1 MKRTARFVSLL
12 VVTALLASS
21 TTMVFAK
28 DLKVIERDASSRPA
42 YVEGEL
48 IVRYAGKATIFDK
61 VKVREKNS
69 LQKIKDLPSNMELV
83 RLPAGLTTS
92 KAKDKLTFDP
102 DILSVQPN
110 FLYYPDAVISND
122 PYAGIEWGL
131 DNQGQEIL
139 GIAGTPDIDIDAP
152 EAWKLMPA
160 SPDEVIVAVIDT
172 GVDIDHPDLQG
183 SIWMNEAEVNGLK
196 NYDDDGNGY
205 IDDFNGWNFFQRD
218 NDVFTNAKADGHGTH
233 VSGTIAAQTNNGIGV
248 AGVAQ
253 NVKIM
258 VLKFIGINGGSTA
271 DAILAVKYAKDNGAD
286 VANNS
291 WGGGGYDQALKDA
304 IEDFGKPFI
313 AAAGNEAADN
323 DLDAH
328 YPSSYTSSNIISVA
342 SVDNTGLMSSFSNY
356 GKTSVDVAAPGGY
369 IASTYP
375 DSSYAWMSGTS
386 MAAPHV
392 SGVVAL
398 MLGAKPGLSASQVK
412 EIVLKSATSNK
423 LSSLAGKI
431 LTGGMVNAEEAVKL
445 ALRVRVK

>member
-1 MKRTARFVSLL
+1 
-12 VVTALLASS
+12 
-21 TTMVFAK
+21 MVFAK
-28 DLKVIERDASSRPA
+28 DLKLIEGDVSTRPD

-48 IVRYAGKATIFDK
+48 IIRYSGKSTIFDK

-69 LQKIKDLPSNMELV
+69 LEKIRDLPSNMELV
-83 RLPAGLTTS
+83 RLPAGLSTS
-92 KAKDKLTFDP
+92 KAREKLAFEQNVM
-102 DILSVQPN
+102 SVQPN
-110 FLYYPDAVISND
+110 FLYYPDAAITND

-131 DNQGQEIL
+131 DNQGQKIL

-152 EAWKLMPA
+152 EAWRLMPA
-160 SPDEVIVAVIDT
+160 SADEVVVAVIDT

-196 NYDDDGNGY
+196 NFDDDGNGY
-205 IDDFNGWNFFQRD
+205 IDDFNGWNFFHRN

-286 VANNS
+286 IANNS

-313 AAAGNEAADN
+313 AAAGNESLDN
-323 DLDAH
+323 DLKAH
-328 YPSSYTSSNIISVA
+328 YPSSYDCSNIISVA
-342 SVDNTGLMSSFSNY
+342 SVDNTGLMSDFSNY
-356 GKTSVDVAAPGGY
+356 GITSVDVAAPGGY

-375 DSSYAWMSGTS
+375 GSSYAWMSGTS

-392 SGVVAL
+392 SGIAAL
-398 MLGAKPGLSASQVK
+398 MLGAKTGLTASQVK
-412 EIVLKSATSNK
+412 EIILKSATANR
-423 LSSLAGKI
+423 LTSLEGKI
-431 LTGGMVNAEEAVKL
+431 LTGGLANAEAAVKL
-445 ALRVRVK
+445 AMKAKVK

>member
-1 MKRTARFVSLL
+1 MKRTARLVSLL

-21 TTMVFAK
+21 ATMVFAK
-28 DLKVIERDASSRPA
+28 DLKVIEGDVSTRPV

-48 IVRYAGKATIFDK
+48 IIRYAGKATIFDK

-69 LQKIKDLPSNMELV
+69 LEKIKDLPSNMELV
-83 RLPAGLTTS
+83 RLPAGLSTS
-92 KAKDKLTFDP
+92 KAKAKLSFEVNVM
-102 DILSVQPN
+102 SVQPN
-110 FLYYPDAVISND
+110 FLYYPDGAITND

-152 EAWKLMPA
+152 EAWKLMPH

-172 GVDIDHPDLQG
+172 GVDISHPDLQG
-183 SIWMNEAEVNGLK
+183 SIWMNEAEVNGQK
-196 NYDDDGNGY
+196 NFDDDGNGY
-205 IDDFNGWNFFQRD
+205 IDDFNGWNFFHRD

-233 VSGTIAAQTNNGIGV
+233 VSGTIAAQTNNGLGV

-286 VANNS
+286 IANNS

-304 IEDFGKPFI
+304 IEDFGRPFI
-313 AAAGNEAADN
+313 AAAGNEALDN
-323 DLDAH
+323 DLKAH
-328 YPSSYTSSNIISVA
+328 YPSSYASSNIISVA
-342 SVDNTGLMSSFSNY
+342 SVDNTGLMSDFSNY
-356 GKTSVDVAAPGGY
+356 GITSVDVAAPGGY

-375 DSSYAWMSGTS
+375 GSSYAWMSGTS
-386 MAAPHV
+386 MATPHV
-392 SGVVAL
+392 SGIVAL
-398 MLGAKPGLSASQVK
+398 MLGAKPGLSALQVK
-412 EIVLKSATSNK
+412 EIILKSASGNK
-423 LSSLAGKI
+423 LPTLEGKI
-431 LTGGMVNAEEAVKL
+431 LTGGLVNAETAVKL
-445 ALRVRVK
+445 ALKVKQ

>member
-1 MKRTARFVSLL
+1 MKRTTRFVGLI

-21 TTMVFAK
+21 ATMVFAK
-28 DLKVIERDASSRPA
+28 DLNLIEANVSSRPA

-61 VKVREKNS
+61 VKIREKNS
-69 LQKIKDLPSNMELV
+69 LEKIKDLPSNMELV
-83 RLPAGLTTS
+83 RLPAGLSTT
-92 KAKDKLTFDP
+92 KAKAKLVFEANVM
-102 DILSVQPN
+102 SVQPN
-110 FLYYPDAVISND
+110 FLYYPDDSITND
-122 PYAGIEWGL
+122 PYVGHEWGL

-152 EAWKLMPA
+152 EAWSLMPA

-172 GVDIDHPDLQG
+172 GVDISHPDLQG
-183 SIWMNEAEVNGLK
+183 SIWMNEEEVNGIK
-196 NYDDDGNGY
+196 NFDDDGNGY

-258 VLKFIGINGGSTA
+258 VLKFIGINGGTTA
-271 DAILAVKYAKDNGAD
+271 DAILAVRYAKDNGAD
-286 VANNS
+286 AANNS

-328 YPSSYTSSNIISVA
+328 YPSSYDSKNIISVA
-342 SVDNTGLMSSFSNY
+342 SVENTGLMSDFSNY
-356 GKTSVDVAAPGGY
+356 GITSVDVAAPGGY

-375 DSSYAWMSGTS
+375 GSSYAWMSGTS
-386 MAAPHV
+386 MATPHV
-392 SGVVAL
+392 SGIVAL
-398 MLGAKPGLSASQVK
+398 MLGAKPGLTTLQVK
-412 EIVLKSATSNK
+412 EIVLKSAASNK
-423 LSSLAGKI
+423 LPSFAGKI
-431 LTGGMVNAEEAVKL
+431 LTGGMVNAEAAVKA
-445 ALRVRVK
+445 ALKAK

>member
-1 MKRTARFVSLL
+1 MKRTARLVSLL

-21 TTMVFAK
+21 ATMVFAK
-28 DLKVIERDASSRPA
+28 DLKVIEGDVSTRPV

-48 IVRYAGKATIFDK
+48 IIRYAGKATIFDK

-69 LQKIKDLPSNMELV
+69 LEKIKDLPSNMELV
-83 RLPAGLTTS
+83 RLPAGLSTS
-92 KAKDKLTFDP
+92 KAKAKLSFEVNVM
-102 DILSVQPN
+102 SVQPN
-110 FLYYPDAVISND
+110 FLYYPDGAITND

-152 EAWKLMPA
+152 EAWKLMPP
-160 SPDEVIVAVIDT
+160 SPDEVIVAVIDS
-172 GVDIDHPDLQG
+172 GVDISHPDLQG
-183 SIWMNEAEVNGLK
+183 SIWMNEAEVNGQK
-196 NYDDDGNGY
+196 NFDDDGNGY

-233 VSGTIAAQTNNGIGV
+233 VSGTIAAQTNNGLGV

-286 VANNS
+286 IANNS

-304 IEDFGKPFI
+304 IEDFGRPFI
-313 AAAGNEAADN
+313 AAAGNEALDN
-323 DLDAH
+323 DLKAH
-328 YPSSYTSSNIISVA
+328 YPSSYASSNIISVA
-342 SVDNTGLMSSFSNY
+342 SVDNTGLMSDFSNY
-356 GKTSVDVAAPGGY
+356 GITSVDVAAPGGY

-375 DSSYAWMSGTS
+375 GSSYAWMSGTS
-386 MAAPHV
+386 MATPHV
-392 SGVVAL
+392 SGIVAL
-398 MLGAKPGLSASQVK
+398 MLGAKPGLSALQVK
-412 EIVLKSATSNK
+412 EIILKSASGNK
-423 LSSLAGKI
+423 LPTLEGKI
-431 LTGGMVNAEEAVKL
+431 LTGGLVNAETAVKL
-445 ALRVRVK
+445 ALKVKQ

>member
-1 MKRTARFVSLL
+1 MKRNTRLIGLL

-21 TTMVFAK
+21 TTMVFAR
-28 DLKVIERDASSRPA
+28 DLKVINSDVSSRPTF
-42 YVEGEL
+42 VEGEL
-48 IVRYAGKATIFDK
+48 IVRYTGKATIFDK
-61 VKVREKNS
+61 VRAREKNS
-69 LQKIKDLPSNMELV
+69 LEKVKDLPMNMELV
-83 RLPAGLTTS
+83 RLPAGQTTS
-92 KAKDKLTFDP
+92 KAKAKLTFDP
-102 DILSVQPN
+102 DFVSVQPN
-110 FLYYPDAVISND
+110 FLYYPDAAITDD

-131 DNQGQEIL
+131 DNQGQDIR
-139 GIAGTPDIDIDAP
+139 GVAGTPDIDIDAP

-160 SPDEVIVAVIDT
+160 SPKEIVVAVIDT
-172 GVDIDHPDLQG
+172 GVDISHPDLQG

-196 NYDDDGNGY
+196 NFDDDGNGY
-205 IDDFNGWNFFQRD
+205 IDDFNGWNFFHRD

-233 VSGTIAAQTNNGIGV
+233 VSGTIAAQTNNALGV

-313 AAAGNEAADN
+313 AAAGNEATDN

-328 YPSSYTSSNIISVA
+328 YPSSYESKNIISVA

-356 GKTSVDVAAPGGY
+356 GITSVDVAAPGGY
-369 IASTYP
+369 IVSTYP
-375 DSSYAWMSGTS
+375 GASYAWMSGTS
-386 MAAPHV
+386 MATPHV
-392 SGVVAL
+392 SGIVAL
-398 MLGAKPGLSASQVK
+398 MLGAKPGLTASQVK
-412 EIVLKSATSNK
+412 EIVLKSAAANK
-423 LSSLAGKI
+423 IPSLSGKI

-445 ALRVRVK
+445 ALKAKVK

>member
-1 MKRTARFVSLL
+1 MKRTARLVSLL

-21 TTMVFAK
+21 ATMVFAK
-28 DLKVIERDASSRPA
+28 DLKLIEGDVSTRPV

-48 IVRYAGKATIFDK
+48 IIRYAGKSTIFDK
-61 VKVREKNS
+61 IKVREKNS
-69 LQKIKDLPSNMELV
+69 LEKIKDLPSNMELV
-83 RLPAGLTTS
+83 RLPEGLSTS
-92 KAKDKLTFDP
+92 KAKDKLAFDKNVM
-102 DILSVQPN
+102 SVQPN
-110 FLYYPDAVISND
+110 FLYYPDAAITND

-131 DNQGQEIL
+131 YNQGQEIL

-152 EAWKLMPA
+152 EAWGLMPESA
-160 SPDEVIVAVIDT
+160 EEVVVAVIDT
-172 GVDIDHPDLQG
+172 GVDISHPDLQG

-196 NYDDDGNGY
+196 NFDDDGNGY
-205 IDDFNGWNFFQRD
+205 TDDFNGWNFFHRD

-286 VANNS
+286 IANNS

-313 AAAGNEAADN
+313 AAAGNESLDN
-323 DLDAH
+323 DLKAH
-328 YPSSYTSSNIISVA
+328 YPSSYDCSNIISVA
-342 SVDNTGLMSSFSNY
+342 SVDNTGLMSDFSNY
-356 GKTSVDVAAPGGY
+356 GITSVDVAAPGGY

-375 DSSYAWMSGTS
+375 GSSYAWMSGTS

-392 SGVVAL
+392 SGIVAL
-398 MLGAKPGLSASQVK
+398 MLGAKIGLSASQVK
-412 EIVLKSATSNK
+412 EIILKSATANRLPS
-423 LSSLAGKI
+423 LSGKI
-431 LTGGMVNAEEAVKL
+431 LTGGMANAEEAIKL
-445 ALRVRVK
+445 ALKAKVK